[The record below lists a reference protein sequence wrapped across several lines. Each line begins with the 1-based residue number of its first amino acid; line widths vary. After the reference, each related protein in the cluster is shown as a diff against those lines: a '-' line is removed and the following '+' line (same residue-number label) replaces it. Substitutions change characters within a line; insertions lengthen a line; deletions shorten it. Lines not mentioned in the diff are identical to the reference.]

1 MANDPYWN
9 SVVLAMRMDDAGLV
23 DAKEHAVTI
32 HGDVAL
38 SDAETLFSPY
48 SAYFD
53 GTGDYLALAD
63 SDDWDALE
71 NTFTAETW
79 VNFSTTPASGEQCAI
94 VYRWDG
100 SAGKRCFYFVLLN
113 NAGTLQLAGCISSD
127 GTLAN
132 IAAVAG
138 NWTPSIGVWHHVA
151 FVHTGSEIL
160 LFADGQLLA
169 SAETTASVF
178 SADIELT
185 VGAWTGGTGGYLSGY
200 LSELRITK
208 GVARYTDT
216 FDVPEEP
223 FPTTPPQLSGTV
235 LDSSGAPVARVVRAY
250 DHYSGELVGS
260 CQSSPSDGSFSFDV
274 YDDAPLYV
282 VCLTDDPLENS
293 LIFDFITPV

>member
-1 MANDPYWN
+1 MANDPHWN
-9 SVVLAMRMDDAGLV
+9 SVVLAMHMDDAGMTDV
-23 DAKEHAVTI
+23 KGHDVTLN
-32 HGDVAL
+32 GDVAL
-38 SDAETLFSPY
+38 SDTETLFAPY

-53 GTGDYLALAD
+53 GAGDYLSLAS
-63 SDDWDALE
+63 SDDWALDV
-71 NTFTAETW
+71 FTVETW
-79 VNFSTTPASGEQCAI
+79 VNFSTTPAAGEQYAI
-94 VYRWDG
+94 VYRWEG
-100 SAGKRCFYFVLLN
+100 ATEKRCFYFVLLN
-113 NAGTLQLAGCISSD
+113 DAGTLQLAGGISSD
-127 GTLAN
+127 GTSAN
-132 IAAVAG
+132 SAAVAG

-169 SAETTASVF
+169 SAETTIFVF
-178 SADIELT
+178 SADIDLT

-223 FPTTPPQLSGTV
+223 FSTTPPQLSGTV

-282 VCLTDDPLENS
+282 VCLTEDPFENS